1 MYKQCAIS
9 DFVLPDAFV
18 EQAEALIRLSSV
30 GTKQI
35 EGQTN
40 HAKFAGDPHLELL
53 WFALLAKTAMPP
65 GTQLALLP
73 CGRAWLPLMHS
84 PAAKGRIEGLS
95 NFYTPIYGL
104 INGES
109 VDEAALQQHFK
120 ALRNISGIC
129 ELRFAPMDPLSRDF
143 QVLSVCLKEAG
154 WWVNDYFC
162 FGNWYHPV
170 TERGWTDYLA
180 GRPGRV
186 RTTLARAERRLAKVG
201 FEIEIVRD
209 AGHSL
214 EIAVDEFVAVYGAS
228 WKEPEPYPAF
238 IPELCR
244 MAAGKGFLRL
254 GILRTNQLAIAAQLW
269 LVAHGTAYIV
279 KLAYDPQFAHF
290 SPGSVLTAAMFR
302 SAIDEDQVSCIDY
315 LIGDDPYKEDW
326 MICRRERRGIVSF
339 NPLHPRGLAGAAKH
353 FWGALWHRW
362 RGRLGS

>member
-1 MYKQCAIS
+1 MHKQCAIP
-9 DFVLPDAFV
+9 DFVTPDAFV

-30 GTKQI
+30 GAEQI

-40 HAKFAGDPHLELL
+40 HAKFAGDPHLELS

-65 GTQLALLP
+65 GTQLALLS
-73 CGRAWLPLMHS
+73 CGGAWLPLMHS
-84 PAAKGRIEGLS
+84 PAAKGRIEGIT

-104 INGES
+104 INGDS

-120 ALRNISGIC
+120 ALRNSSGIS
-129 ELRFAPMDPLSRDF
+129 ELRFAPMDPMSRDF
-143 QVLSVCLKEAG
+143 QVLTFCLKKAG
-154 WWVNDYFC
+154 WWVSDYFC

-170 TERGWTDYLA
+170 TERSWADYLA

-209 AGHSL
+209 AGDSL
-214 EIAVDEFVAVYGAS
+214 EKAVDAFVAVYGAS

-238 IPELCR
+238 IPGLSR
-244 MAAGKGFLRL
+244 MAAGKGYLRL
-254 GILRTNQLAIAAQLW
+254 GVLRTNQRAIAAQLW
-269 LVAHGTAYIV
+269 LVANGTAYIV

-315 LIGDDPYKEDW
+315 LIGDDPYKAEW
-326 MICRRERRGIVSF
+326 MTLRRERRGVIAF
-339 NPLHPRGLAGAAKH
+339 NPGAFRGLLGGVKH
-353 FWGALWHRW
+353 FASAHW
-362 RGRLGS
+362 RTYLR